1 MARAHG
7 IAIILAAA
15 LLAGG
20 CSGGKFTVLHSAANP
35 NDYSPNARIRVML
48 AAPDKTDEAGTR
60 VVSARI
66 VSVLQQTHSD
76 VALIP
81 TANESE
87 ALDAARAA
95 NATFLITPTIIDW
108 NDSHAPPLTA
118 DRVKLK
124 LDLRDPRTGEV
135 LNSVTFENISSLA
148 TAFDTTPDAL
158 LDQSFVNAVTALV
171 ATPAPSGSAR
181 Q

>member
-1 MARAHG
+1 MARAYG
-7 IAIILAAA
+7 SLFIVAAA
-15 LLAGG
+15 LLAAG
-20 CSGGKFTVLHSAANP
+20 CSGGKYTVQRSGANP
-35 NDYSPNARIRVML
+35 NDYSPTDRIRVML
-48 AAPDKTDEAGTR
+48 ATPGMADEADTR
-60 VVSARI
+60 AVSARI
-66 VSVLQQTHSD
+66 VSVLQQTHGD

-95 NATFLITPTIIDW
+95 NATFLITPTILEWSDT
-108 NDSHAPPLTA
+108 HAPPLTA
-118 DRVKLK
+118 DHVKLK

-135 LNSVTFENISSLA
+135 LNSMTFENVSSLA
-148 TAFDTTPDAL
+148 TAVDTRPDAL